1 MHAVGANTAA
11 RAATIFALVLV
22 LAGLAYWGLQA
33 TGFLGGHERDAIVRA
48 GAPAEASGPQ
58 AASGDSV
65 AQPAVALPAE
75 LPAMEA
81 VDPAA
86 VPELGAKSSVTPV
99 VTLEAEFADDL
110 FAAAESESGP
120 AAKGGDVEIGPIDIE
135 SSRVDTKDTKES
147 PPGPLEPTPGQMYT
161 WQDGDRTLEVWLDSS
176 LVVQSDGNGITR
188 EDIVASTGDGVVV
201 RGDATE
207 SVGVKGDPVFWSSS
221 GELMALPGGVLLA
234 LDPSWD
240 QATVDAFFER
250 NGIGYSSV
258 TELDYIDNGYFVE
271 TEPGFP
277 SLNLANSLAT
287 QDGVV
292 LSIPNW
298 WTERVTK

>member
-1 MHAVGANTAA
+1 MEPVDP
-11 RAATIFALVLV
+11 ATVTELLSKSSVAPVV
-22 LAGLAYWGLQA
+22 TPEAGLAD
-33 TGFLGGHERDAIVRA
+33 E
-48 GAPAEASGPQ
+48 
-58 AASGDSV
+58 
-65 AQPAVALPAE
+65 
-75 LPAMEA
+75 
-81 VDPAA
+81 
-86 VPELGAKSSVTPV
+86 
-99 VTLEAEFADDL
+99 L
-110 FAAAESESGP
+110 FAAAEPEWGL
-120 AAKGGDVEIGPIDIE
+120 AAKGDDDEIGPSDIE

-147 PPGPLEPTPGQMYT
+147 PPGPQEPATGQMYT
-161 WQDGDRTLEVWLDSS
+161 WQDGDRTLEVWLDPS
-176 LVVQSDGNGITR
+176 LVVQSDGDGFTR

-207 SVGVKGDPVFWSSS
+207 SVGAKGDPVFWSSS

-234 LDPSWD
+234 LDPNWD
-240 QATVDAFFER
+240 QEGVDALFER

-298 WTERVTK
+298 WTELVTK